1 MWTTIAQK
9 ISATTGKPFTVRRR
23 HSISGGCINAAMAL
37 EDDGRNYFVKYNDAS
52 KLDMFK
58 AEAAG
63 LQELAKAQAVRVPEP
78 ICWGIAENHAYIV
91 LEYLQLG
98 KTNDAVAELLGRQLA
113 RLHRVQADY
122 FGWHIDN
129 TLGSTPQI
137 NTPSKD
143 WPAFWQNQRLGY
155 QLALAARNGYKGAL
169 QRKGERLLAATPAF
183 FRSYQPQPAL
193 LHGDLWSG
201 NHAADFAGGP
211 VIFDPAVYY
220 GDRETDLAMTELFGG
235 FPPRFYSAYQE
246 NFPLDRGYAIRKTF
260 YNLYHVLNHVNLF
273 GGGYA
278 GQAER
283 MMDRLLSEI
292 QA

>member
-1 MWTTIAQK
+1 MWTTIARQ
-9 ISATTGKPFTVRRR
+9 ISATTGKPFTARGQRSVG
-23 HSISGGCINAAMAL
+23 GGCINATAAL
-37 EDDGRNYFVKYNDAS
+37 EDDGRKYFVKYNDAS

-58 AEAAG
+58 AEATG

-78 ICWGIAENHAYIV
+78 ICWGIAESRAYIV

-98 KTNDAVAELLGRQLA
+98 KTKDASAELLGRQLA
-113 RLHRVQADY
+113 RLHQVQADY

-137 NTPSKD
+137 NTPAKD
-143 WPAFWQNQRLGY
+143 WVTFWQNQRLGY
-155 QLALAARNGYKGAL
+155 QLALAARNGYKGRL

-183 FRSYQPQPAL
+183 FRDYQPQPAL

-201 NHAADFAGGP
+201 NYAADTEGRP

-235 FPPRFYSAYQE
+235 FSPRFYSAYQE
-246 NFPLDRGYAIRKTF
+246 SFPLDQGYAIRKTF

-273 GGGYA
+273 GGGYT
-278 GQAER
+278 AEAEQ